1 MAFFKKQQQK
11 INNLWY
17 PQSITVGKPV
27 TTDQIA
33 AKLAFVSTVTPGD
46 AYAIMKNLGSVL
58 GEYMASGRTVK
69 IEGVGTFYY
78 TAATNKNGVA
88 SPEEVSAKQIKG
100 VRVRFIPEVH
110 RDVNSQLTTR
120 SMVDSNIFWEE
131 WGKTASNSQGGGSG
145 SQGGSGSGDGE
156 EDNPLG

>member
-17 PQSITVGKPV
+17 PQSVTVGKPV
-27 TTDQIA
+27 TTDQLA

-46 AYAIMKNLGSVL
+46 AYAIMKNQGSVL
-58 GEYMASGRTVK
+58 GEYMAAGRTVK
-69 IEGVGTFYY
+69 MDGVGTFYY

-88 SPEEVSAKQIKG
+88 SAGEVNAKQIKG

-110 RDVNSQLTTR
+110 RDVNSQVTTR

-131 WGKTASNSQGGGSG
+131 WGGTSK
-145 SQGGSGSGDGE
+145 SQGGSGNGGNNDGE
-156 EDNPLG
+156 EENPLG

>member
-17 PQSITVGKPV
+17 PQSVTVGKPV
-27 TTDQIA
+27 TTDQLA

-58 GEYMASGRTVK
+58 GEYMAAGRTVK
-69 IEGVGTFYY
+69 MDGVGTFYY

-88 SPEEVSAKQIKG
+88 SAGEVNAKQIKG

-110 RDVNSQLTTR
+110 RDVNSQVTTR

-131 WGKTASNSQGGGSG
+131 WGGTSK
-145 SQGGSGSGDGE
+145 SQGGSGNGGNNDGE
-156 EDNPLG
+156 EENPLG

>member
-27 TTDQIA
+27 TTDQIS

-46 AYAIMKNLGSVL
+46 AFAIVKNLGSVL

-69 IEGVGTFYY
+69 VDGVGTFYY

-88 SPEEVSAKQIKG
+88 SPEEVNAKQIKG

-110 RDVNSQLTTR
+110 RNVNSQVTTR
-120 SMVDSNIFWEE
+120 SMIDSNISWEE
-131 WGKTASNSQGGGSG
+131 WGKATNANQGGNSG
-145 SQGGSGSGDGE
+145 NEGGSGSGDGQE
-156 EDNPLG
+156 ENPLA

>member
-145 SQGGSGSGDGE
+145 NQGGSGSGDGE

>member
-17 PQSITVGKPV
+17 PQSVTVGKPV
-27 TTDQIA
+27 TTDQLA

-46 AYAIMKNLGSVL
+46 AYAIMKNLGNVL
-58 GEYMASGRTVK
+58 GEYMAAGRTVK
-69 IEGVGTFYY
+69 MDGVGTFYY
-78 TAATNKNGVA
+78 TAATNKNGVVSA
-88 SPEEVSAKQIKG
+88 GEVNAKQIKG

-110 RDVNSQLTTR
+110 RDVNSQVTTR

-131 WGKTASNSQGGGSG
+131 WGSTSK
-145 SQGGSGSGDGE
+145 SQGGSGNGGNGGNNGGDE
-156 EDNPLG
+156 ENPLG